1 MAKIRETDVKNSRG
15 EIVISPG
22 LKVRHKDSQFEYT
35 VDSVTQDRAGKIQI
49 ILNLPDEARF
59 EPNIQSDDIIQSRVV
74 SDSNLIYEI
83 DPAAIYYEP
92 EEGSEEDSD
101 MILVT
106 QDEFERDYEV
116 K

>member
-1 MAKIRETDVKNSRG
+1 MTKIRETDVKDSRG

-35 VDSVTQDRAGKIQI
+35 VDSVIQDEKGKIQVV
-49 ILNLPDEARF
+49 LNLPDEARF
-59 EPNIQSDDIIQSRVV
+59 EPAVYSDDIIQSRAT

-83 DPAAIYYEP
+83 DPAVLYYEP
-92 EEGSEEDSD
+92 EEGSEEESD
-101 MILVT
+101 MISVT
-106 QDEFERDYEV
+106 QDEFEKDYEV